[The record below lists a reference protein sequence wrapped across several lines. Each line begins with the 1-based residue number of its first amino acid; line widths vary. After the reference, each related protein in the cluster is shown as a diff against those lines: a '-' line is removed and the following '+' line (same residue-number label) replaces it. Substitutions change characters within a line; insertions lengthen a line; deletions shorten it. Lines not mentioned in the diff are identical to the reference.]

1 MLRWARGLLP
11 LAICTIALLGLSLWR
26 GGGGGRAGRRPASR
40 GVLQVEGST
49 ARTEEEDEEN
59 FSSLMEE
66 EEQRFPSLKEWLDGR
81 EGLYRDRRG
90 RLEAVCREEGV
101 GNLTSNSSVAD
112 LINKYTHMD
121 KDHLVERTSLKQFFM
136 SRPNQVI
143 GCLVN
148 KVASSSIVK
157 TFLKLEGLVVK
168 EMRSP
173 HAYSSRLHPKSWE
186 ELSLAKEHYTSFL
199 IVRDPLDRLIS
210 CYRDKMVTNTH
221 WSLANFRKQ
230 VKLRARKIKEGR
242 QRRETEE
249 ANSKLE
255 DKQENS
261 KLEEKQAKS
270 KIQQKGDKGSEEKI
284 EQVAAATNIISRRS
298 RHSEKI
304 AKRLDPKEKK
314 FMEDE
319 TGDVTKGKRTRR
331 DVGGGSSRE
340 VSLGDNARQFWDS
353 SDSTTLHL
361 SHSSALPTAAQ
372 VASPR
377 ALHVHPKPEDI
388 PSLEEFLEYV
398 LSTDLLGAGFSSHWA
413 PFWRSCTPCHFS
425 YDIIMKLETGADDL
439 AYLWQRTG
447 LDSQAPIP
455 WENRSSGTSTRQ
467 SAELKEF
474 LSSLPRDLILRV
486 HEKFLLDYKMF
497 GYDIDTALK
506 MGGHRPL
513 SATDSPRP

>member
-1 MLRWARGLLP
+1 
-11 LAICTIALLGLSLWR
+11 
-26 GGGGGRAGRRPASR
+26 
-40 GVLQVEGST
+40 VEGST
-49 ARTEEEDEEN
+49 ARAEEEDDGS
-59 FSSLMEE
+59 FSSFMEE
-66 EEQRFPSLKEWLDGR
+66 EEQNFPSLKEWLEGR

-186 ELSLAKEHYTSFL
+186 ELSLAKEHYISFL

-230 VKLRARKIKEGR
+230 VKQRARKIKEGR

-249 ANSKLE
+249 ANSLLSKKETSDNTRRTEYSAKSDSSIENTSFNGEEDEARDLE
-255 DKQENS
+255 DH
-261 KLEEKQAKS
+261 
-270 KIQQKGDKGSEEKI
+270 
-284 EQVAAATNIISRRS
+284 RRN
-298 RHSEKI
+298 
-304 AKRLDPKEKK
+304 KRE
-314 FMEDE
+314 
-319 TGDVTKGKRTRR
+319 
-331 DVGGGSSRE
+331 VGGSSSSRE
-340 VSLGDNARQFWDS
+340 VTIGDNARQFWDS
-353 SDSTTLHL
+353 SASSTLRL
-361 SHSSALPTAAQ
+361 SSNSAVPTAAQ

-388 PSLEEFLEYV
+388 PSLEEFLEYI

-413 PFWRSCTPCHFS
+413 PYWRSCTPCHFS
-425 YDIIMKLETGADDL
+425 YDIIMKLETGSDDL
-439 AYLWQRTG
+439 AYLWQKTG

-486 HEKFLLDYKMF
+486 HEKFQLDYKMF
-497 GYDIDTALK
+497 GYDINTALK
-506 MGGHRPL
+506 LGGHRPL
-513 SATDSPRP
+513 IAD

>member
-1 MLRWARGLLP
+1 
-11 LAICTIALLGLSLWR
+11 
-26 GGGGGRAGRRPASR
+26 
-40 GVLQVEGST
+40 
-49 ARTEEEDEEN
+49 
-59 FSSLMEE
+59 
-66 EEQRFPSLKEWLDGR
+66 
-81 EGLYRDRRG
+81 
-90 RLEAVCREEGV
+90 
-101 GNLTSNSSVAD
+101 
-112 LINKYTHMD
+112 MD

-230 VKLRARKIKEGR
+230 VKQRARKIKEGR

-249 ANSKLE
+249 ANSKL
-255 DKQENS
+255 QEKEANS
-261 KLEEKQAKS
+261 KLEEKLAKS
-270 KIQQKGDKGSEEKI
+270 QIQEKDRAVR
-284 EQVAAATNIISRRS
+284 EVKKDLVVKAGTNIVKRRS
-298 RHSEKI
+298 QRSGLFVKTTEK
-304 AKRLDPKEKK
+304 KNKLNEKEKK
-314 FMEDE
+314 EKLIEDE
-319 TGDVTKGKRTRR
+319 GGDVTNSKRMRR
-331 DVGGGSSRE
+331 DVGGSSSSSRE
-340 VSLGDNARQFWDS
+340 VTMGDNARQFWDS
-353 SDSTTLHL
+353 SDSSTLHL

-388 PSLEEFLEYV
+388 PTLEEFLEYV

-413 PFWRSCTPCHFS
+413 PYWRSCTPCHFS

-486 HEKFLLDYKMF
+486 HEKFLLDYKMS

-506 MGGHRPL
+506 LGGHKPS
-513 SATDSPRP
+513 SADS